1 MPYNRKVMEH
11 FTQPRNVGEM
21 KDADGVGKASNN
33 VDGDLVVIYLKVKDE
48 IIQGVSFQ
56 TFGCAAAIA
65 SSSMFTEM
73 VKGKSIEAAQR
84 IDKQMVAEALEGMPA
99 NKVECSILAPEAFR
113 QAVEDYRQ
121 RKESSLRK
129 NGVYL
134 AKE

>member
-21 KDADGVGKASNN
+21 QDANGIGKASNT

-48 IIQGVSFQ
+48 SIQDVSFQ

-73 VKGKSIEAAQR
+73 VKGKRIEEAQR
-84 IDKQMVAEALEGMPA
+84 IDKQMVADALGGMPT

-113 QAVEDYRQ
+113 EAITDYRQ
-121 RKESSLRK
+121 RKR
-129 NGVYL
+129 VH
-134 AKE
+134 

>member
-33 VDGDLVVIYLKVKDE
+33 VDGDLVVIHLKIKDE
-48 IIQGVSFQ
+48 IVKDISFQ

-73 VKGKSIEAAQR
+73 IKGKSIEEAQH
-84 IDKQMVAEALEGMPA
+84 IDKQMVADALEGMPA
-99 NKVECSILAPEAFR
+99 NKIECSILAPEAFR
-113 QAVEDYRQ
+113 RAVEDYHQ
-121 RKESSLRK
+121 RKENSLRK
-129 NGVYL
+129 NGVYI
-134 AKE
+134 AKG

>member
-21 KDADGVGKASNN
+21 KDADGVGKATND
-33 VDGDLVVIYLKVKDE
+33 VDGDVVVIYLKIKGD
-48 IIQGVSFQ
+48 IIQEVSFQ

-73 VKGKSIEAAQR
+73 VKGKGIEEALR
-84 IDKQMVAEALEGMPA
+84 IDKQMVAEALDGMPA

-113 QAVEDYRQ
+113 EAVEDHDQ
-121 RKESSLRK
+121 RKR
-129 NGVYL
+129 VH
-134 AKE
+134 

>member
-21 KDADGVGKASNN
+21 KDANGVGKASNT

-48 IIQGVSFQ
+48 SVQEISFQ

-73 VKGKSIEAAQR
+73 VKGKNVEEALR

-99 NKVECSILAPEAFR
+99 NKVECSILAPEAFKE
-113 QAVEDYRQ
+113 AVADYRQ
-121 RKESSLRK
+121 RKRIH
-129 NGVYL
+129 
-134 AKE
+134 